1 MLRASISGPLRRL
14 LMTKSHLETP
24 FYGSVVQGSK
34 FTPDYAQYLKMPNG
48 EVGSYF
54 HDVPLELDHNAR
66 TVNMIIEVSRW
77 SNAKFEI
84 SRERPFNPIV
94 QDNKNGKV
102 RFIDNVFPTHGF
114 IHNYGAIPQTWED
127 PTVSSSHE
135 GVAGIKGDND
145 PLDCCEI
152 GSAILS
158 MGDVKKVKVLG
169 SLAMIDQGELD
180 WKIVVIDVA
189 DPLASKVN
197 NLGDV
202 ENYFPKLLEATR
214 SWFRNYKIPAGKAAN
229 EFAFNGQYRDVSETL
244 VVIEECHDSWR
255 HLLRDSE
262 TNEDLPQVRR
272 AGAGVV
278 YEAQELPDAPIPP
291 AVGKWH
297 YIK

>member
-1 MLRASISGPLRRL
+1 MLRSSISGPLRRL

-24 FYGSVVQGSK
+24 FYNYVVQGSK
-34 FTPDYAQYLKMPNG
+34 YTPEYAQYLKMPNG
-48 EVGSYF
+48 ELGSYF

-66 TVNMIIEVSRW
+66 TVNMVVEVSRW

-84 SRERPFNPIV
+84 SRDREFNPIV

-102 RFIDNVFPTHGF
+102 RFIDNVFPAHGF

-152 GSAILS
+152 GSAVLS
-158 MGDVKKVKVLG
+158 MGEVKKVKILG

-180 WKIVVIDVA
+180 WKVLVIDLA
-189 DPLASKVN
+189 DPLASQVN
-197 NLGDV
+197 NLDDV
-202 ENYFPKLLEATR
+202 ERHFPKLLDATR

-229 EFAFNGQYRDVSETL
+229 EFAYNGQYRGINETL
-244 VVIEECHDSWR
+244 VVIEECHESWR
-255 HLLRDSE
+255 KLLRESE
-262 TNEDLPQVRR
+262 TNDGLPQIKK

-278 YEAQELPDAPIPP
+278 IQSQELPAAAIPP
-291 AVGKWH
+291 EVGKWH